1 MSGVQPKEHPDPLK
15 ETPRYVKIADLSSG
29 SFGFVQLARNTE
41 TNELV
46 AIKFIER
53 GDRCGP
59 RAVQGARVG
68 PGMRAARGAPACKTL
83 WGGPAPAAVLSP
95 ERPRLD
101 RIPPRP
107 TPPHLTLPS
116 TG

>member
-1 MSGVQPKEHPDPLK
+1 MSGAPPKEHPDPLK

-53 GDRCGP
+53 GDRWVPRGPAGGPARRGP
-59 RAVQGARVG
+59 RARASGGARSY
-68 PGMRAARGAPACKTL
+68 AWWL
-83 WGGPAPAAVLSP
+83 
-95 ERPRLD
+95 
-101 RIPPRP
+101 
-107 TPPHLTLPS
+107 
-116 TG
+116 